1 MNAKSCLSGL
11 ALALASSMCW
21 AQYDPTIAT
30 DSGSGLT
37 GLGSA
42 AQGIGAYNYYTA
54 GAIRELEDA
63 RALAI
68 DNHRQAVQNWYALKR
83 LNRQERAHKLD
94 PLTPEQLAAVIEWQR
109 PDRLASFQYNPATGQ
124 LYWPVALQG
133 EVYESEREALQ
144 YAFETRT
151 SRDSGS
157 DSVFYSQVRRTTE
170 GMLAKLKDRID
181 HFSPNEFAA
190 ARRFLIGIR
199 YEALAPA
206 DATQLAMR

>member
-94 PLTPEQLAAVIEWQR
+94 PLTAEQLAAVIEWQR
-109 PDRLASFQYNPATGQ
+109 PDRLASFQYNPATASAWAAPSAESATTGMSASCGSCRWAT
-124 LYWPVALQG
+124 LNSHPFMTGMRRSSTIASGAGGSCSRSRACIAGAVANAG
-133 EVYESEREALQ
+133 NG
-144 YAFETRT
+144 
-151 SRDSGS
+151 SRGS
-157 DSVFYSQVRRTTE
+157 
-170 GMLAKLKDRID
+170 
-181 HFSPNEFAA
+181 
-190 ARRFLIGIR
+190 ARL
-199 YEALAPA
+199 E
-206 DATQLAMR
+206 